1 MVRYNKYVSSVFFIF
16 GFDSICP
23 INSLTFSKLF
33 EWQNHS
39 IFYCRNLSIQV
50 IKNYL
55 YYFSAFSIN
64 KHSSS
69 VSAHFLLI
77 AKNRNGYFRYTPIAL
92 VVDIA
97 VAKCTITY
105 IIVKRRQ
112 TYNIRT
118 NEIFSKNRNKKE
130 LYVAAT
136 YIITKSEIYIL
147 VIIISHFFIDPNSNS
162 NTHIHSSSHTM
173 VLENPNVYQS
183 NLSQPDVCFKITTHN
198 Q

>member
-77 AKNRNGYFRYTPIAL
+77 AKNRNGYFRYTHCL
-92 VVDIA
+92 GSRHCSS
-97 VAKCTITY
+97 KM
-105 IIVKRRQ
+105 
-112 TYNIRT
+112 YNYLYH
-118 NEIFSKNRNKKE
+118 SKKE
-130 LYVAAT
+130 TDIQYKDERN
-136 YIITKSEIYIL
+136 I
-147 VIIISHFFIDPNSNS
+147 F
-162 NTHIHSSSHTM
+162 
-173 VLENPNVYQS
+173 
-183 NLSQPDVCFKITTHN
+183 
-198 Q
+198 